1 MLDMFD
7 TPTSFSSFDT
17 VSLAS
22 FLLPSNRESRLE
34 DGVRLYWFQN
44 SSELAAEELLVEDV
58 EADEKEEEDVE
69 EARDLKEEEASL
81 GLFRRAAS
89 WVKEGMEGRRR
100 WFLEVS
106 EAVLSLPLSS
116 PIALLAPPIPR
127 TSDTDWVLARPP
139 DS

>member
-81 GLFRRAAS
+81 GRFRRAAS
-89 WVKEGMEGRRR
+89 
-100 WFLEVS
+100 
-106 EAVLSLPLSS
+106 
-116 PIALLAPPIPR
+116 
-127 TSDTDWVLARPP
+127 
-139 DS
+139 